1 MAKIIFPTLTRF
13 PFHTEKG
20 NFYQHI
26 NDGIWKRIECYLPAS
41 PATYNCDSMEQVADK
56 FFDKLMSGQTKI
68 KRGLTD
74 SGKPSTQSY
83 ILIDGV
89 MVNTRSPSKR
99 LRKACVNA
107 LKAA

>member
-56 FFDKLMSGQTKI
+56 VFDKLISGQVKI

-74 SGKPSTQSY
+74 SGKVTTESY
-83 ILIDGV
+83 NLIAGV
-89 MVNTRSPSKR
+89 MVNIRNPSQR
-99 LRKACVNA
+99 LEKILADA
-107 LKAA
+107 LQSS

>member
-41 PATYNCDSMEQVADK
+41 PATHNCDSMEQVADK
-56 FFDKLMSGQTKI
+56 FFDRLVSGQIKI
-68 KRGLTD
+68 KRGL
-74 SGKPSTQSY
+74 SVNGHSSKEKY
-83 ILIDGV
+83 NLIAGG
-89 MVNTRSPSKR
+89 MVNVKSLVRG
-99 LRKACVNA
+99 
-107 LKAA
+107 

>member
-56 FFDKLMSGQTKI
+56 FFDRLMSGQIKI

-74 SGKPSTQSY
+74 SGNPSPHSY
-83 ILIDGV
+83 HLIDGV
-89 MVNTRSPSKR
+89 MVNRKSPAKR
-99 LRKACVNA
+99 LSEVNA
-107 LKAA
+107 NAL

>member
-41 PATYNCDSMEQVADK
+41 PATYNCDSIEQVADK
-56 FFDKLMSGQTKI
+56 FFDRLMSGQIKI

-74 SGKPSTQSY
+74 SGKVTTESY
-83 ILIDGV
+83 HLIDGV
-89 MVNTRSPSKR
+89 MVNLRSPSQRFKNIQ
-99 LRKACVNA
+99 ANA
-107 LKAA
+107 L

>member
-56 FFDKLMSGQTKI
+56 FFGRLMSGQVKI
-68 KRGLTD
+68 KRGL
-74 SGKPSTQSY
+74 SINGHPSKEKY
-83 ILIDGV
+83 NLIAGG
-89 MVNTRSPSKR
+89 MVNVKSLARGSLTPCKPF
-99 LRKACVNA
+99 KPFT
-107 LKAA
+107 